1 MSIWCSGPSLRAC
14 NPGVGKWPSSHQLS
28 PPRTGHPTSR
38 SCHMLYLCPQGCP
51 LQMLSK
57 GWPVWPE
64 PCLHRGAWSSI
75 SGQLCGSL
83 ASTSFLWSWHL
94 PAKARVPE
102 SQGPVAQGHAG
113 QWSLSLAGRVGGGRA
128 GTTCLAREVLLYL
141 HHKGAGAGRRGSVCF
156 PPPTATTTS
165 ASQKWG
171 PKCPA
176 ALLRAHSQAWV
187 IVP

>member
-1 MSIWCSGPSLRAC
+1 MSTWCSGPSLRAC

-28 PPRTGHPTSR
+28 PPRTGHPTSGP
-38 SCHMLYLCPQGCP
+38 CHMLYLCPQGRP
-51 LQMLSK
+51 LQMLSE

-83 ASTSFLWSWHL
+83 ASTSFLWSWNL
-94 PAKARVPE
+94 PAEPRVPE
-102 SQGPVAQGHAG
+102 SQGLVAQGRAG
-113 QWSLSLAGRVGGGRA
+113 QWSLSLAGRVGGRA
-128 GTTCLAREVLLYL
+128 GTTCLAREALLYL
-141 HHKGAGAGRRGSVCF
+141 HHKGAGAGRRGSVYL

-171 PKCPA
+171 LKCPV